1 MEDSAIYAEI
11 YASQLVEDAH
21 VDAASKG
28 SELATLIR

>member
-21 VDAASKG
+21 ITTMPSFIQEH
-28 SELATLIR
+28 S